1 MEALLEADKFTGLLA
16 SKHRVL
22 MLGGLAIIAH
32 GLARKTK
39 DVDIWMEPMASPET
53 WAAQLADC
61 VSIFEGSRFWSLGD
75 RRYLDVDE
83 LAQEIETFGVVRVTG
98 LDRDVDVFREPNEL
112 GLDDFDQVWT
122 DFDRELAG
130 GVRLPSEIDLYL
142 SKSNT
147 GRMQDLNDQLFL
159 ESKIKSRYRDQLP
172 SCDLEEAVH
181 LLSRFLDPEILQS
194 ALENPNRDVRELA
207 LRYLREFEVE
217 GDPYSRDILAIWNEP
232 GKDEIPSPPPFL

>member
-1 MEALLEADKFTGLLA
+1 MKNLPEADKLTGLLA
-16 SKHRVL
+16 AKHRVL

-39 DVDIWMEPMASPET
+39 DVDIWLEPMASPGI
-53 WAAQLADC
+53 WADQLADC
-61 VSIFEGSRFWSLGD
+61 VSIFDCARFWSLGD
-75 RRYLDVDE
+75 KRYLDVDE
-83 LAQEIETFGVVRVTG
+83 LAEEIENFGVVRVTG
-98 LDRDVDVFREPNEL
+98 LDRDVDIFREPNEL
-112 GLDDFDQVWT
+112 GLEDFDQVWT

-147 GRMQDLNDQLFL
+147 GRVQDLNDQLFL

-172 SCDLEEAVH
+172 CCDLEEAVH

-207 LRYLREFEVE
+207 LKYLREFEAE
-217 GDPYSRDILAIWNEP
+217 GDPYSRDILAAWSEP
-232 GKDEIPSPPPFL
+232 G